1 MTNYEFI
8 DRIII
13 AAEKQIE
20 GKKEVNVELVKTL
33 IYTLRDVTNKKVI
46 EQIVH
51 SNEEQQFLEYD

>member
-20 GKKEVNVELVKTL
+20 GKKEVNVELVRTL
-33 IYTLRDVTNKKVI
+33 IDTLRDITNRKII
-46 EQIVH
+46 EQIEH
-51 SNEEQQFLEYD
+51 QSEEQQLLGYD

>member
-1 MTNYEFI
+1 MNNYEFI

-33 IYTLRDVTNKKVI
+33 IDTLRDITNRKIIDQI
-46 EQIVH
+46 EHH
-51 SNEEQQFLEYD
+51 SEEQQLLGYD

>member
-13 AAEKQIE
+13 AAENQIE

-33 IYTLRDVTNKKVI
+33 IEALKDVTNRKVI
-46 EQIVH
+46 EQIEH
-51 SNEEQQFLEYD
+51 HGDDQQLLQYD

>member
-1 MTNYEFI
+1 MSNYEFI

-33 IYTLRDVTNKKVI
+33 ISILRDVTNQKVI
-46 EQIVH
+46 EQI
-51 SNEEQQFLEYD
+51 ERRGDEQQLLQYD

>member
-1 MTNYEFI
+1 MINYEFI

-33 IYTLRDVTNKKVI
+33 IETLKDVSNRKVI
-46 EQIVH
+46 EHIDVH
-51 SNEEQQFLEYD
+51 VEEQQLLSYD

>member
-20 GKKEVNVELVKTL
+20 GKKEINVELVKTL
-33 IYTLRDVTNKKVI
+33 IETLKDVTNRKVI
-46 EQIVH
+46 EHIEHH
-51 SNEEQQFLEYD
+51 SDEQQLLQYD

>member
-1 MTNYEFI
+1 MINYEFV

-33 IYTLRDVTNKKVI
+33 IETLKDVSNRKVI
-46 EQIVH
+46 EHIDVH
-51 SNEEQQFLEYD
+51 VEEQQLLSYD